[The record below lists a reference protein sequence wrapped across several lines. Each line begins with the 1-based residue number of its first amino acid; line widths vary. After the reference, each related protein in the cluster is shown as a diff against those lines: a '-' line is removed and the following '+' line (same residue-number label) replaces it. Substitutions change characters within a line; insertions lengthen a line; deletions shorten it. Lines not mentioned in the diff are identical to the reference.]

1 MSPIGGA
8 FQQLQISQAEA
19 KAQEEAARAA
29 ASTIPQTPEL
39 KAMAETPT
47 TTSERPPQNARNYQ
61 RWTSPKGVK
70 YQFVNNKW
78 KKV

>member
-1 MSPIGGA
+1 LQPIGGA
-8 FQQLQISQAEA
+8 YQQLQIAQAQA
-19 KAQEEAARAA
+19 KAQEEAAKAA
-29 ASTIPQTPEL
+29 AATIPQTPEEQ
-39 KAMAETPT
+39 AMAEPPT

-70 YQFVNNKW
+70 YQFIKNKW